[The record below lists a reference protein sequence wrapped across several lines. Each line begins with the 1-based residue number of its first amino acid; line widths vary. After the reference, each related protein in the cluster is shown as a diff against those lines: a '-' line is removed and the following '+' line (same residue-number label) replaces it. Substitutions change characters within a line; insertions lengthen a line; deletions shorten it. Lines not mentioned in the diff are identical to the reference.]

1 MCVFP
6 LVEELAPETPQ
17 RGSESVRAA
26 ITGIALSHHRAR
38 LGPISEEGN
47 RSVLLQLRV
56 WILNSLANCII
67 LIPSDV

>member
-38 LGPISEEGN
+38 LGPLSEEGN
-47 RSVLLQLRV
+47 RSVLLQLQ
-56 WILNSLANCII
+56 SLDSELSSKLRNFD
-67 LIPSDV
+67 SF